1 MLAQLKSQFYSLIKE
16 KGYNITD
23 NAEYREKFPWLMLR
37 TNGYQVLNSFNMKM
51 SNATL
56 VLDIFSQYF
65 GEKEIIEIVEDIQEL
80 LMELQNTNPAIL
92 FAYQKSLKIL
102 DDKATG
108 PVRKHG
114 VVVYEFL
121 MGHGLEIPEEVL
133 PDDNVGLEN

>member
-1 MLAQLKSQFYSLIKE
+1 MLSQLKTQFYSLIKE

-56 VLDIFSQYF
+56 VLDIFSQYS
-65 GEKEIIEIVEDIQEL
+65 GEKEIIEIVEDIQSL
-80 LMELQNTNPAIL
+80 LVELQNTNPDIL

-121 MGHGLEIPEEVL
+121 MGYGLELHEEV
-133 PDDNVGLEN
+133 PPSDNTGAEN

>member
-56 VLDIFSQYF
+56 VLDIFSQYS

-121 MGHGLEIPEEVL
+121 MGHGLEMPEEV
-133 PDDNVGLEN
+133 PPNDNVGLEN

>member
-23 NAEYREKFPWLMLR
+23 NAEYIDKFPWLMLR

-56 VLDIFSQYF
+56 VLDIFSQYS

-121 MGHGLEIPEEVL
+121 MGHGLEMPEEV
-133 PDDNVGLEN
+133 PPNDNVGLEN

>member
-23 NAEYREKFPWLMLR
+23 NAEYRDKFPWLMLR

-56 VLDIFSQYF
+56 VLDIFSQYS

-121 MGHGLEIPEEVL
+121 MGHGLEMPEEV
-133 PDDNVGLEN
+133 PPNDNVGLEN

>member
-56 VLDIFSQYF
+56 VLDIFSQYS

-80 LMELQNTNPAIL
+80 LMELQNANPAIL

-121 MGHGLEIPEEVL
+121 MAHGLEMPEEV
-133 PDDNVGLEN
+133 PPNDNVGLEN

>member
-56 VLDIFSQYF
+56 VLDIFSQYS

-80 LMELQNTNPAIL
+80 LMELQNANPAIL

-121 MGHGLEIPEEVL
+121 MRHGLAMPEEV
-133 PDDNVGLEN
+133 PPNDNVGLEN

>member
-1 MLAQLKSQFYSLIKE
+1 MLSQLKTQFYSLIKG

-23 NAEYREKFPWLMLR
+23 NAEYRENFPWLMLR

-56 VLDIFSQYF
+56 VLDIFSQYS
-65 GEKEIIEIVEDIQEL
+65 GEKEIIEIVEDIQSL
-80 LMELQNTNPAIL
+80 LVELQNANPDIL

-102 DDKATG
+102 DDKTTG

-121 MGHGLEIPEEVL
+121 MGYGLELQEEV
-133 PDDNVGLEN
+133 PPSDNTGAEN

>member
-56 VLDIFSQYF
+56 VLDIFSQYS

-80 LMELQNTNPAIL
+80 LTELQNANPAIL

-121 MGHGLEIPEEVL
+121 MAHGLEMPEEV
-133 PDDNVGLEN
+133 PPNDNVGLEN

>member
-23 NAEYREKFPWLMLR
+23 NAEYIDKFPWLMLR

-56 VLDIFSQYF
+56 VLDIFSQYS

-92 FAYQKSLKIL
+92 FVHQKSLKIL

-121 MGHGLEIPEEVL
+121 MGHGLEMPEEV
-133 PDDNVGLEN
+133 PPNDNVGLEN